1 MSSWLL
7 DTSVLIGVGIDPA
20 RLPRSAAISVVSLGE
35 LRAGVDLADDD
46 DVKAL
51 RSARLDAVRA
61 AFAALPV
68 DAPVAD
74 EYGRILALARRERR
88 TVKATD
94 LLIIATAAADG
105 RALHT
110 RDSAQAALAV
120 VAGLEVDGT

>member
-20 RLPRSAAISVVSLGE
+20 TLPRSAAISVISLGE
-35 LRAGVDLADDD
+35 LRAGVHLADGDA
-46 DVKAL
+46 VRAL
-51 RSARLDAVRA
+51 RSARLGAVRA
-61 AFAALPV
+61 TFVALPV

-105 RALHT
+105 RGLHT
-110 RDSAQAALAV
+110 RDSAQAALAA
-120 VAGLEVDGT
+120 VAGIEVSGV